1 MSQEERRVD
10 SISTLLGGMVKQFDQ
25 GQHASVPDDQVHQG
39 YRDVTS
45 QVSPADYQQ
54 SAEQAFAKLS
64 PEERAQ
70 FAEFL
75 RQKAAEHGVSTAA
88 LDGSPQAPT
97 PGALAT
103 ATTAVHQQD
112 PNLLQQMFAPGGTFS
127 SPVAKMVLLGI
138 TAFAAKRLSGH

>member
-1 MSQEERRVD
+1 VD
-10 SISTLLGGMVKQFDQ
+10 SISTLLGGLVKQFDQ
-25 GQHASVPDDQVHQG
+25 GQHAQIPDEQVHQG
-39 YRDVTS
+39 YRDVAS

-54 SAEQAFAKLS
+54 SAEQAFGNLS

-75 RQKAAEHGVSTAA
+75 RQKAADHGVSTPA
-88 LDGSPQAPT
+88 LDGTPSAT
-97 PGALAT
+97 DPGALAA